1 MHRCTVLGGAMVL
14 QLLWPHNI
22 MPFGAIWALQ
32 DMTDKFGSLMKQAAD
47 SGLHD
52 WTQKYDALAAVLVFD
67 QFSR

>member
-1 MHRCTVLGGAMVL
+1 LAAQH
-14 QLLWPHNI
+14 H
-22 MPFGAIWALQ
+22 AIWALQ
-32 DMTDKFGSLMKQAAD
+32 EMTDKFGSLMKQAAD